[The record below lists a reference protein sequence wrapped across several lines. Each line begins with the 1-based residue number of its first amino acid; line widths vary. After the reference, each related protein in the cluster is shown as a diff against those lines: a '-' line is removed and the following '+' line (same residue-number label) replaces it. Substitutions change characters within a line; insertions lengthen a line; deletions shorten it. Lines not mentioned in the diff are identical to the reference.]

1 MSTKASF
8 ASQPVAIPSAAMAA
22 PPAAAGALDVLSDLL
37 RVVRLSGAVLFR
49 GDLTTPWAFESMDS
63 SQLARMLL
71 PRAKWLALF
80 HVVAK
85 GRCWLKLPSGQH
97 LELSQGDIVVLPYG
111 DAHTMGSDGARGP
124 VPVGR
129 LLAENLQCSPGVPV
143 VVYGGGGEATE
154 LVCGFVHCDELLF
167 NPLLKGLPVAMHL
180 SASDRP
186 GRSLVATATQSMI
199 EELRSARAGSACVL
213 ARLTELL
220 FVEVLRQHMAALP
233 PHACGWL
240 SALNDPLLGRALAL
254 LHAQPAHRWTVDDL
268 VRQLGTSRSVL
279 AARFKSLLGQ
289 SPMHYLTCWR
299 LQLAAQLLHDN
310 KLALSAIA
318 EQVGYE
324 SEPAFNRA
332 FKRFAGEP
340 PATWRANATAA
351 PVAHAARP
359 A

>member
-1 MSTKASF
+1 MSTN
-8 ASQPVAIPSAAMAA
+8 A
-22 PPAAAGALDVLSDLL
+22 PPVDTLDVLSDLL

-63 SQLARMLL
+63 TQLARMLL
-71 PRAKWLALF
+71 PHARRLALF

-85 GRCWLKLPSGQH
+85 GRCWLKLPSGQR
-97 LELSQGDIVVLPYG
+97 LELSQDDIVVLPYG
-111 DAHTMGSDGARGP
+111 DAHTMESDGASDP

-129 LLAENLQCSPGVPV
+129 LLAENLQQGPGVPV
-143 VVYGGGGEATE
+143 VVYGGGGETTE
-154 LVCGFVHCDELLF
+154 LVCGFVHCEELLF
-167 NPLLKGLPVAMHL
+167 NPLLKALPVAMHI

-186 GRSLVATATQSMI
+186 ARSLVTSATHGMI
-199 EELRSARAGSACVL
+199 DELRSARAGSACVL

-220 FVEVLRQHMAALP
+220 FVEVLREHMASLP
-233 PHACGWL
+233 PQACGWL
-240 SALNDPLLGRALAL
+240 GALNDPLLGRALAL
-254 LHAQPAHRWTVDDL
+254 LHAQPAHPWTIEAL
-268 VRQLGTSRSVL
+268 VRHLGTSRSVL
-279 AARFKSLLGQ
+279 AARFKALLGQ

-299 LQLAAQLLHDN
+299 LQLAAQLLRDN

-318 EQVGYE
+318 AQVGYE

-351 PVAHAARP
+351 PVGGGARAA
-359 A
+359 